1 MKCNF
6 YYRTNNND
14 SNRVPEETIISS
26 PDICEDCDI
35 KELEEDLSDNEKE
48 RQCRENN
55 LFNLPQVFP

>member
-6 YYRTNNND
+6 CCCTYNKD
-14 SNRVPEETIISS
+14 SICVPEEVIISS
-26 PDICEDCDI
+26 LDICEDYVI
-35 KELEEDLSDNEKE
+35 TELEEDLPDNEKE